1 MKEVVASIYPPT
13 LALSI
18 AFFTF
23 LVSYIL
29 TESVTLSLL
38 ASLIA
43 GVLTYLTARKKFSNL
58 WMK

>member
-18 AFFTF
+18 AFFSF
-23 LVSYIL
+23 LVAYIL
-29 TESVTLSLL
+29 TKSVDVSLTV
-38 ASLIA
+38 SLIL
-43 GVLTYLTARKKFSNL
+43 GILTYLIARKMFSNL